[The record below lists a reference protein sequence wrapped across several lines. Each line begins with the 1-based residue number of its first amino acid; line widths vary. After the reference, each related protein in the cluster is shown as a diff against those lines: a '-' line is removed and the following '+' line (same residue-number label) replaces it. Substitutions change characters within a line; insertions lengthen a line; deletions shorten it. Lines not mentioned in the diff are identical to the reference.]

1 MEGTMPVLVTMDW
14 AGVTEEQYDAAR
26 NLINLNL
33 GSDAP
38 EGGMFH
44 VSAITDKGVCV
55 VDIWESAEEF
65 QAFID
70 DQVMPIVQQLG
81 IEGEPRVK
89 THPVHTLFMPMVE
102 LSNK

>member
-1 MEGTMPVLVTMDW
+1 MQVLVIIDW

-33 GSDAP
+33 GGDVP
-38 EGGMFH
+38 KGGMFH
-44 VSAITDKGVCV
+44 VSAITDEGARV

-65 QAFID
+65 QAFFD
-70 DQVMPIVQQLG
+70 DHVMPSAQELS
-81 IEGEPRVK
+81 IEGEPRVEIY
-89 THPVHTLFMPMVE
+89 PVHTLFMPMLE